1 MEPTMRE
8 RIGANRR
15 AVLSSL
21 WIFVLL
27 NMLFRDIHEIFRP
40 GAFEEYTSLTV
51 SEATFLAAGVGLT
64 LFISMIVLTRV
75 LPYRLNRWAN
85 LLVPVVAL
93 GSMLTNAP
101 RDLDDVWFLAVEAVG
116 LLVIAWLAWTWRSGD
131 MAGHDVRSVTLSST

>member
-1 MEPTMRE
+1 MEPTIRD
-8 RIGANRR
+8 RIETNRR

-40 GAFEEYTSLTV
+40 GAIEEYQSLTV
-51 SEATFLAAGVGLT
+51 SEMTFLASGIALT

-75 LPYRLNRWAN
+75 LPHRPNRWAN
-85 LLVPVVAL
+85 AIVAVAAL
-93 GSMLTNAP
+93 GGMLTNAP

-116 LLVIAWLAWTWRSGD
+116 LLVIIWFAWTWRSED
-131 MAGHDVRSVTLSST
+131 TAAIDTKPETLTTS